1 MNIRVAKPEDAK
13 KLVEIYSY
21 YVKETAVSFEHVV
34 PTEEEFGN
42 RIVNTLKEYP
52 YLVAE
57 EDDEIIGYVYASQFH
72 SRIAYKH
79 CAELSIYLDHNK
91 RRNGVGRALYNE
103 IERILLKQN
112 IVSLHACIAV
122 PDDDLNYVTSDSEL
136 FHSKMGFE
144 KVGTHSRCGYKFNRW
159 FSIIWM
165 DKDIAPKTSDIEPF
179 IEFNKLSI

>member
-1 MNIRVAKPEDAK
+1 MNIRVARPEDAK
-13 KLVEIYSY
+13 RLVEIYSY
-21 YVKETAVSFEHVV
+21 YVKETAVSFEHTV
-34 PTEEEFGN
+34 PSEEEFRN

-57 EDDEIIGYVYASQFH
+57 EDGEITGYVYASQFH

-91 RRNGVGRALYNE
+91 RRNGAGRALYNE

-122 PDDDLNYVTSDSEL
+122 PDDDLTYVTSDSEI
-136 FHSKMGFE
+136 FHSKMGFK

-165 DKDIAPKTSDIEPF
+165 DKDIAPKTADIESF